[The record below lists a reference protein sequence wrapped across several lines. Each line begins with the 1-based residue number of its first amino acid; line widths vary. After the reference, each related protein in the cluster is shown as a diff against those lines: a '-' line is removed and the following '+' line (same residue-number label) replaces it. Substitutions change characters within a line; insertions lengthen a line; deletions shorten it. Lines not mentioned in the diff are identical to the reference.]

1 MTAMVKPLISVFAY
15 ILLAPFAGAI
25 LAGIDRKISAR
36 MQGRQGPPI
45 MQPLYDVGKLLKKET
60 RITNSVQVVYLV
72 TFLVFIIITG
82 AMFFAGMD
90 LLMVFFILTTANLF
104 LVVAAYAS
112 GSPYA
117 AMGANR
123 ELMQMMAYEPMVLIF
138 SVGLYV
144 ITGTF
149 RVDEI
154 VSSYHLPAIVYLPGI
169 FIGFVFILTI
179 KLRKHPFDLSTSHHA
194 HQEMVK
200 GITTEFNGTMF
211 AIVEISHW
219 YENIFLLGVLALF
232 FLNGYTWSII
242 LAIVAI
248 IICYFVEILVDNTNA
263 RVKWQIMFKNSWIIT
278 AVLGAIN
285 LVIIEV
291 IKEVK

>member
-1 MTAMVKPLISVFAY
+1 MTAMVKSLISVFAY
-15 ILLAPFAGAI
+15 IFLAPFAGAL

-45 MQPLYDVGKLLKKET
+45 TQPLYDVGKLLKKET

-144 ITGTF
+144 VTGTF

-242 LAIVAI
+242 VAI
-248 IICYFVEILVDNTNA
+248 AALIICYFVEILVDNTNA

-285 LVIIEV
+285 LIIIEV

>member
-242 LAIVAI
+242 LAIAAI